1 MSRKAATSLFDAV
14 RRARAPVHTV
24 SNQVD
29 DGRRTLD
36 FAATLLNQSPAS
48 RAAWAK
54 EAATTTQDTALW
66 STELVERFCAAHA
79 EAIAKAPPEERVRL
93 AFKAFKTMTRRS
105 ERAKPSRVD
114 RVSKRNRNAPPRE
127 KKAGA
132 QSSTAQIS
140 SARTR
145 KPAPKGPLKLR
156 RPNTKKVASP

>member
-14 RRARAPVHTV
+14 RRARAPAHTTP
-24 SNQVD
+24 NQV

-54 EAATTTQDTALW
+54 DAATTQDTALW

-79 EAIAKAPPEERVRL
+79 DAIAKAPPEERVRL

-114 RVSKRNRNAPPRE
+114 RVSKRNRNASPRE

-132 QSSTAQIS
+132 QSSTARVS

-145 KPAPKGPLKLR
+145 KPAPKRTLKLR